1 MENAAEAAAGVAGT
15 HRNLRIVCA
24 LAALWIASPV
34 ASAQEAARP
43 AGDVLVAQAREPGVR
58 VDVQT
63 TTLPRIEA
71 QDSGFQA
78 PRVDVSL
85 IPSRPGN
92 YGLGPVVGM
101 SGFAM
106 RPGLQPIGLQAQ
118 RPSFDVGLRWS
129 QRVQG
134 GQHVDITAWRRMGND
149 DEDAYSLVQS
159 RQPVYGARVE
169 VSFAAA
175 AKSPFAL
182 DRAFIGMQLE
192 GGARI
197 SLRRKYG
204 GPMIYYRTTF

>member
-15 HRNLRIVCA
+15 HRNLPIVCA

-34 ASAQEAARP
+34 ASAQDVPRS
-43 AGDVLVAQAREPGVR
+43 AGDVLVAQAREPAVR
-58 VDVQT
+58 VQVQT
-63 TTLPRIEA
+63 TTLPRMEA
-71 QDSGFQA
+71 QDTGFQA

-85 IPSRPGN
+85 IPSNPGN

-101 SGFAM
+101 SGFAA

-134 GQHVDITAWRRMGND
+134 QHVDITAWRRMNT

-159 RQPVYGARVE
+159 RQPVYGARFE

-175 AKSPFAL
+175 AKSSFAL

-197 SLRRKYG
+197 SLKRKYG
-204 GPMIYYRTTF
+204 GPMVYYRTTF